1 MLDRV
6 LSSETFKR
14 SVRAR
19 SLLAYLV
26 EREQAGEAERLK
38 GYTIAVDVFGRD
50 QEFDSSTDA
59 VVRVQAGRL
68 RELLSQYYEGE
79 GREDPM
85 RIVLTRGCYV
95 PTYEKSAGNGTMAV
109 SPSAPET
116 AEPDPA
122 QSNEASRPAFPEEP
136 PRADRSRGAV
146 GVGQVRLLWAALIV
160 IAVLLLVVLERTMLD
175 GENSGAV
182 FASNAS
188 VQGALAAEPTPS
200 EALPTIRI
208 VTDGDDPAVVRVARL
223 LRTALASF
231 ETLDLI
237 GGEYSQKDGPLPSDP
252 DGFVLSVASSSPGGD
267 ILLEL
272 QSLGSGK
279 VLINRRLSIMQT
291 ISDSLEKEVT
301 GVVNAVAP
309 ANGAIYGYLK
319 QNGLQSDLVNCL
331 ILNSAYYVE
340 WTEHRHLAAYRCF
353 ERLIEARA
361 QSPLVYAAVASLR
374 TSAKVNGYVYP
385 PDVDDQESLTL
396 ARHAVQ
402 LGPTTP
408 YAYGTMGYLYSQRGE
423 SAEAVR
429 WLGKAYELNTFDI
442 NMAAAYGYALVQF
455 GKYSDG
461 AKILQRA
468 ADVLCVHPPWWD
480 FTLFL
485 AELMVGDLD
494 KAARAARVLETGK
507 RPEYLAARLIAAHS
521 RGDERRAD
529 KLAAEIADSFPGFAS
544 DPGHDLRK
552 RHYPTDLIDRFI
564 EALRRAGVG
573 SAG

>member
-1 MLDRV
+1 
-6 LSSETFKR
+6 
-14 SVRAR
+14 
-19 SLLAYLV
+19 LLAYLV

-68 RELLSQYYEGE
+68 RDLLSQYYEGE

-95 PTYEKSAGNGTMAV
+95 PTYEKPAGHGTRAA

-122 QSNEASRPAFPEEP
+122 QLKEASRPDFPEEP
-136 PRADRSRGAV
+136 RRADRSTAAV
-146 GVGQVRLLWAALIV
+146 GVGQVRLLWAALMV
-160 IAVLLLVVLERTMLD
+160 IAVLLLVVLQRTMLD
-175 GENSGAV
+175 GESSGAV

-188 VQGALAAEPTPS
+188 VQSALAAEPTPS

-208 VTDGDDPAVVRVARL
+208 VTDGDDPAVARVARL

-237 GGEYSQKDGPLPSDP
+237 GGEYSQKDGPLASDP
-252 DGFVLSVASSSPGGD
+252 DSFVLSVASSSPGGD

-301 GVVNAVAP
+301 GVVNAIAP

-353 ERLIEARA
+353 ERLIQARA

-385 PDVDDQESLTL
+385 PDVDDQDSLTL

-408 YAYGTMGYLYSQRGE
+408 YAYGTMGYLYSQRGD

-442 NMAAAYGYALVQF
+442 SMAAAYGYALVQF
-455 GKYSDG
+455 GKYGDG

-468 ADVLCVHPPWWD
+468 ADVLGVHPPWWD

-485 AELMVGDLD
+485 AELMLGDID

-507 RPEYLAARLIAAHS
+507 RPEYLAARLIAAHF

-529 KLAAEIADSFPGFAS
+529 RLAAEIADSFPGFAR
-544 DPGHDLRK
+544 DPGRDLRK
-552 RHYPTDLIDRFI
+552 QNYPTDLIDKFI
-564 EALRRAGVG
+564 EALRRAGIG

>member
-1 MLDRV
+1 
-6 LSSETFKR
+6 
-14 SVRAR
+14 
-19 SLLAYLV
+19 LLAYLV

-38 GYTIAVDVFGRD
+38 GYSIAVDVFGRD

-68 RELLSQYYEGE
+68 RDLLSQYYDSE
-79 GREDPM
+79 GRDDPM

-95 PTYEKSAGNGTMAV
+95 PTYEKSAAYGTTTLPTM
-109 SPSAPET
+109 PEK
-116 AEPDPA
+116 AEPEA
-122 QSNEASRPAFPEEP
+122 VQSEEPGRPATPDEP
-136 PRADRSRGAV
+136 RRSDRSKAAV
-146 GVGQVRLLWAALIV
+146 GVGQVRMLWAALMV
-160 IAVLLLVVLERTMLD
+160 IAVLLLIVLERTMLD
-175 GENSGAV
+175 SATSGRSAV
-182 FASNAS
+182 LASNAS
-188 VQGALAAEPTPS
+188 VQGALAAESAPS

-208 VTDGDDPAVVRVARL
+208 VRDGDDPTVVRVARL
-223 LRTALASF
+223 LRTALAGF

-252 DGFVLSVASSSPGGD
+252 AGFVLSVASSAPGGD
-267 ILLEL
+267 VLLEL

-291 ISDSLEKEVT
+291 ISDSLEKEVASL
-301 GVVNAVAP
+301 VNAVAP

-331 ILNSAYYVE
+331 ILNNAYYLE
-340 WTEHRHLAAYRCF
+340 LTERRHLAAYRCF

-374 TSAKVNGYVYP
+374 TSAKVKAYSYP
-385 PDVDDQESLTL
+385 SDLDDQDTL
-396 ARHAVQ
+396 ALARRAVQ

-408 YAYGTMGYLYSQRGE
+408 YTYGTMGYLYSQRGD
-423 SAEAVR
+423 SVEAVR

-442 NMAAAYGYALVQF
+442 NTAAAYGYSLVLY
-455 GKYSDG
+455 GKYGDG
-461 AKILQRA
+461 AKVLQRA

-485 AELMVGDLD
+485 AEFMVGDVD
-494 KAARAARVLETGK
+494 KAARAARVLATAK
-507 RPEYLAARLIAAHS
+507 KPEYLAASLIAAHS

-529 KLAAEIADSFPGFAS
+529 ALAAEIADSFPDFAN
-544 DPGHDLRK
+544 DPGRNLRK
-552 RHYPTDLIDRFI
+552 ENYPTDLIDRFI